1 MATNESGPPGADQP
15 PKSELIYLPDPALRS
30 PSRRIGLID
39 RPTLELIGKMVDQ
52 ARLWEQTRPHE
63 ITVGLAAVQINQPWR
78 VVIVRRQFDKAAP
91 PSFQALINP
100 RITRTDGPEIEEY
113 EGCLSVPDY
122 YAKVK
127 RAERIRF
134 EALDLTGRSI
144 VATAKGFLARVIQH
158 EVDHLKGITIVDRV
172 EEPETGFGRLNQQ
185 GKIEPVELAAVEARG
200 LIDR

>member
-1 MATNESGPPGADQP
+1 MATTNPAETKTGQQ

-39 RPTLELIGKMVDQ
+39 RPTLELIGKMVEQ
-52 ARLWEQTRPHE
+52 AKLWEQTRPHE

-78 VVIVRRQFDKAAP
+78 VVIVRRQFDKATA

-100 RITRTDGPEIEEY
+100 RITRSDGPEIEEY

-127 RAERIRF
+127 RADQIRF
-134 EALDLTGRSI
+134 EALDLTGRPI

-158 EVDHLKGITIVDRV
+158 EVDHLKGTMIVDRV
-172 EEPETGFGRLNQQ
+172 EDPATGFGRLNQQ
-185 GKIEPVELAAVEARG
+185 GKIEPVELAAVVARG
-200 LIDR
+200 LIDQ